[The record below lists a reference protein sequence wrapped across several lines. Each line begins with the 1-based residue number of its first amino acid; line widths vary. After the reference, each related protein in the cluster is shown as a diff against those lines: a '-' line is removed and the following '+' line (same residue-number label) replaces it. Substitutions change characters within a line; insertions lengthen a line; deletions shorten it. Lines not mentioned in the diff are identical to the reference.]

1 MMHEPRRIL
10 YIDDDPG
17 LRRLVE
23 KLLGRRGHTVVTAG
37 SGEEGVRLARDGDF
51 DLAAIDHYMP
61 DMDGL
66 ATLKALRTLP
76 NCPPVVY
83 VTGSE
88 ESRIAVAA
96 LKEGALEYV
105 VKSTGDDFVDLLER
119 AFNHALATI
128 RLRKATEDAEAAL
141 KSSNE
146 RLQTLLHE
154 VNHRV
159 ANSLQIVSNMVG
171 MQSRLLPAGPA
182 REALGDTERRILAIA
197 QVHRRL
203 YASDDVQ
210 SVAMDEYLA
219 ALIAQLEETW
229 SSEQAP
235 RDIRL
240 TAEPLKL
247 HAEKAMSLGVIVS
260 ELVSNACKYAY
271 AEDEGG
277 EIRVDFRRAGSEG
290 FRLCVEDDGCGFDR
304 DASPKGTGLG
314 SRLITAMARGL
325 SAKVDYAP
333 APRGVRATLEAAI

>member
-1 MMHEPRRIL
+1 MDQPRAIL

-23 KLLGRRGHTVVTAG
+23 KLLVRRGHRVVTAA
-37 SGEEGVRLARDGDF
+37 SGGEGIAAASATSF
-51 DLAAIDHYMP
+51 DLIAVDHYMP
-61 DMDGL
+61 EMDGL
-66 ATLKALRTLP
+66 ATLSELRKLP
-76 NCPPVVY
+76 DCPPIIY

-96 LKEGALEYV
+96 LKAGAFEYV
-105 VKSTGDDFVDLLER
+105 VKSTGDDFVDLLES
-119 AFNHALATI
+119 AFSHALATL
-128 RLRKATEDAEAAL
+128 RLQQAKAEAEEAL
-141 KSSNE
+141 KASNE

-171 MQSRLLPAGPA
+171 MQARLVPDGAA
-182 REALGDTERRILAIA
+182 REALADTERRVLAIA

-219 ALIAQLEETW
+219 ALVAQLKETW

-235 RDIRL
+235 REIRL
-240 TAEPLKL
+240 TAEAVKL

-271 AEDEGG
+271 GDEEAG
-277 EIRVDFRRAGSEG
+277 EIRVDFRRAGEEA
-290 FRLCVEDDGCGFDR
+290 FRLSVEDDGCGFDQS
-304 DASPKGTGLG
+304 AEPQGTGLG
-314 SRLITAMARGL
+314 SRLISAMAKAL
-325 SAKVDYAP
+325 ATKVDYMP

>member
-1 MMHEPRRIL
+1 MDQPRAIL

-23 KLLGRRGHTVVTAG
+23 KLLVRRGHRVVTAA
-37 SGEEGVRLARDGDF
+37 SGGEGIAAASATSF
-51 DLAAIDHYMP
+51 DLIAVDHYMP
-61 DMDGL
+61 EMDGL
-66 ATLKALRTLP
+66 ATLSELRKLP
-76 NCPPVVY
+76 DCPPIIY

-96 LKEGALEYV
+96 LKAGAFEYV
-105 VKSTGDDFVDLLER
+105 VKSTGDDFVDLLES
-119 AFNHALATI
+119 AFSHALATL
-128 RLRKATEDAEAAL
+128 RLQQAKAEAEEAL
-141 KSSNE
+141 KASNE

-171 MQSRLLPAGPA
+171 MQARLVPDGAA
-182 REALGDTERRILAIA
+182 REALADTERRVLAIA

-219 ALIAQLEETW
+219 ALVAQLKETW

-235 RDIRL
+235 REIRL
-240 TAEPLKL
+240 TAEAVKL
-247 HAEKAMSLGVIVS
+247 HAEKAMSIGVIVS

-271 AEDEGG
+271 GDEEAG
-277 EIRVDFRRAGSEG
+277 EIRVDFRRAGEEA
-290 FRLCVEDDGCGFDR
+290 FRLSVEDDGCGFDQS
-304 DASPKGTGLG
+304 AEPQGTGLG
-314 SRLITAMARGL
+314 SRLISAMAKAL
-325 SAKVDYAP
+325 ATKVDYMP